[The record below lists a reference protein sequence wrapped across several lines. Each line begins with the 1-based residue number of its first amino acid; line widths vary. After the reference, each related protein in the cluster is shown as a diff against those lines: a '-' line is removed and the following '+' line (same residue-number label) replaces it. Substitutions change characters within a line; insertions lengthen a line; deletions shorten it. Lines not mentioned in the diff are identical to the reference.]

1 MGVRGL
7 TSRISRRFV
16 LLLALA
22 QLLLI
27 YAWIVEP
34 NWVEVTRHEAW
45 FKNLPEEFNGLV
57 VAHLSDP
64 HIRMYGARERRVV
77 ARLGESKP
85 GLIVMTGDVAR
96 EGSDP
101 ATIRQFLT
109 ALSDLHPTF
118 GIWAVLGDDDHGN
131 PLASNQDDLRKLY
144 SNASVA
150 LLVNEGGRI
159 GRGLDTLS
167 LIGVDDPFSGYAN
180 LGASLRGMQRTPFA
194 ILLTHSPEIFL
205 QADLIKFDLVLAGHT
220 HGGQVRLPGIGALW
234 LPAGSEPFES
244 GWFYGQ
250 NARMYVTRGIGTSIL
265 PVRAFCRPEIALIT
279 LRRSAG

>member
-244 GWFYGQ
+244 GWFFGQ
-250 NARMYVTRGIGTSIL
+250 NARMFVTRGIGTSIL